1 MADGI
6 ADDSAR
12 PRIEHD
18 GEEDE
23 SGGEPDVGEICHP
36 ELVGPLRSDRRSQ
49 VRVDGLLVIA
59 VRRSEP
65 CAYPVGRERML
76 THDTRDSLVIN
87 HQATSPELVR
97 DPSVSVGGELGQDV
111 FDPNAQIRIGLLPGC
126 PVARMR
132 SLVEGAP
139 RHVHEA
145 TSPSDG
151 DAPGPEMIDGSA
163 PCCEGRINALFFMT
177 SSSIVS

>member
-1 MADGI
+1 MGGD
-6 ADDSAR
+6 R
-12 PRIEHD
+12 PVLETF
-18 GEEDE
+18 
-23 SGGEPDVGEICHP
+23 
-36 ELVGPLRSDRRSQ
+36 LRYSDR
-49 VRVDGLLVIA
+49 GLFP
-59 VRRSEP
+59 EP
-65 CAYPVGRERML
+65 NIEILKEMSA
-76 THDTRDSLVIN
+76 
-87 HQATSPELVR
+87 
-97 DPSVSVGGELGQDV
+97 DPSRSIISIR
-111 FDPNAQIRIGLLPGC
+111 AQIRIGLLPGC

-151 DAPGPEMIDGSA
+151 DAPGPEMIDGRA